1 MLGMAY
7 IATYAAAQGFN
18 VGVLDAE
25 ALGLGVKE
33 TYQLVNR
40 LGPRWAGFNLL
51 APTYEV
57 SAEIAAGLDRD
68 IMVMIGGHQAKAM
81 PAAIITDP
89 RFGALE
95 ALVLGEGETRV
106 AELLQDKRSRADLPG
121 VMWLDPILRQPV
133 TGGRPGAG
141 HHLSPDVDRLPFV
154 DRRFLV
160 GDPYQAPDGRVE
172 ANMVGAR
179 GCPYDCSFCGAAVSA
194 NPDITIRTRTPAG
207 IIAEMEVLHATGGV
221 TAFRFV
227 DDLFLGYERFIRQCM
242 EAFTAARLG
251 DRFVWDATGRINILH
266 RVDNALLDVLAANGL
281 REVALGVKSGSERL
295 LKYMGKRITP
305 DMTRSVVRRLNERGI
320 SVKGYFILGFPTET
334 REELAATVRHV
345 RELWEVAD
353 GQPGNFRAS
362 VFEFRPYPGTPEWDR
377 IVATGRY
384 QPAQLL
390 AYTAVDLTEGGLDE
404 AMRGRDEFNFSVNIQ
419 FGEATVDEV
428 RAALV
433 ELSRE
438 QPGMLRPQLREL
450 DSQTAVLHQ
459 HIRQRLTTSNAA
471 NTRLDNRHAP
481 QQTIP
486 TSEPSPTE
494 TIRPHPVPP
503 ATANVDQL
511 NGTSDYVRPTGTT
524 WPGPGIG
531 HSTPSRWAPMDEPTR
546 NCSSSSRARSGT
558 AGGCPNRNGPTGTS

>member
-1 MLGMAY
+1 MEISDEAAVRGADLSRPLDAVFINAPLRDYSLRPRVNDFTLPVLGMAY
-7 IATYAAAQGFN
+7 IATYASTQGFN

-25 ALGLGVKE
+25 ALGLGIKE
-33 TYQLVNR
+33 TYQLVNG
-40 LGPRWAGFNLL
+40 LAPRWAGFNLL

-57 SAEIAAGLDRD
+57 SAQIAAGLDRD
-68 IMVMIGGHQAKAM
+68 ICVMVGGHQAKAM
-81 PAAIITDP
+81 PEAVITDP
-89 RFGALE
+89 RFEALE

-121 VMWLDPILRQPV
+121 VMWLDPILRRPV
-133 TGGRPGAG
+133 TGGKPGAG

-160 GDPYQAPDGRVE
+160 GDPYTAPDGRIE

-194 NPDITIRTRTPAG
+194 NPDITIRTRTPEG
-207 IIAEMEVLHATGGV
+207 IIAEMEALNAAYGV

-242 EAFTAARLG
+242 DAFAARG
-251 DRFVWDATGRINILH
+251 IGGRYVWDATGRINILH
-266 RVDNALLDVLAANGL
+266 RADDALLDRLAACGL
-281 REVALGVKSGSERL
+281 REVALGVESGSERL
-295 LKYMGKRITP
+295 LGYMGKRISP
-305 DMTRSVVRRLNERGI
+305 DMTRAVVRRLTERGI

-353 GQPGNFRAS
+353 ARPGNFRAS

-377 IVATGRY
+377 LLATGRY
-384 QPAQLL
+384 QPSQLL
-390 AYTAVDLTEGGLDE
+390 AYTAVDLTGGGLDE
-404 AMRGRDEFNFSVNIQ
+404 AMRGRDEFNFSVGVQ

-438 QPGMLRPQLREL
+438 Q
-450 DSQTAVLHQ
+450 
-459 HIRQRLTTSNAA
+459 
-471 NTRLDNRHAP
+471 
-481 QQTIP
+481 
-486 TSEPSPTE
+486 
-494 TIRPHPVPP
+494 
-503 ATANVDQL
+503 
-511 NGTSDYVRPTGTT
+511 Y
-524 WPGPGIG
+524 
-531 HSTPSRWAPMDEPTR
+531 
-546 NCSSSSRARSGT
+546 ARSGL
-558 AGGCPNRNGPTGTS
+558 PQ